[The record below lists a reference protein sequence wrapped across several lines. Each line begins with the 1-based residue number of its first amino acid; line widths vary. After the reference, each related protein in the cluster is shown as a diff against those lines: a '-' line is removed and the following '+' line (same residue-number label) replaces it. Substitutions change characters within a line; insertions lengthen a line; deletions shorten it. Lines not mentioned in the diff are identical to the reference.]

1 MKIDAEFV
9 RKIAMD
15 MMSDSNP
22 WEYGNH
28 EDVGYIKLMMYYQG
42 ILALADAIITVI
54 QKAGE
59 K

>member
-42 ILALADAIITVI
+42 ILDLANVIIAEM